1 MLKLNVNVWVEIETV
16 RTRGRGNWG
25 GREKEYDCNS
35 DDVEDNVIKIY
46 SYRRSNFSRKI

>member
-1 MLKLNVNVWVEIETV
+1 MGVEIETV
-16 RTRGRGNWG
+16 WIGVNWG

-46 SYRRSNFSRKI
+46 SHRRSRKEF